1 VQSTLRYLSSAK
13 DKLINSAPLRSIFTR
28 TIRGIFNGTQRHED
42 TKISTYSSFCR
53 MISRS
58 RLNLTGVG
66 MPWRQTAIGLVATC
80 VGWVDNSVNK
90 VNMPVVT
97 HQHIAFYSIKDVVLT
112 ISIIFAIVFWMKA

>member
-1 VQSTLRYLSSAK
+1 
-13 DKLINSAPLRSIFTR
+13 
-28 TIRGIFNGTQRHED
+28 
-42 TKISTYSSFCR
+42 
-53 MISRS
+53 
-58 RLNLTGVG
+58 